1 MTRGRI
7 LVAGAGLGGLAA
19 ALALL
24 DRGFSV
30 EVHEQA
36 PVLGEVGAGLTL
48 SRGVQHVLRD
58 MRLMDEVAKL
68 ACPAVRFPFLHYR
81 SGEVLTGVLDH
92 GDGAPDDGSADVS
105 RQMHRADLHG
115 VLARAFRARAP
126 GQLWL
131 GHRLVGLEDTGNLIR
146 ARFANGD
153 FAEADGFVG
162 ADGVHSAARALLWG
176 DGAPRYT
183 GQLAYRFLVDRAR
196 AAPFMGHGRGAVF
209 IGPRR
214 TFNRYTLR
222 GGTVVNCVGIVAHEG
237 WTTDGWSIPATQA
250 ELAADFTG
258 WHPDVTGLMG
268 QADALIKWGLFDRAP
283 LPAWRRGRATL
294 LGDAAHAMLPFLG
307 MGAAMAIEDGM
318 ILARAMADGVSVED
332 GFDRYENARR
342 PRTAYV
348 HAKSLEQ
355 GWHVQAQNPDRYDHA
370 HAPAADPA
378 IFAFDPV
385 TADLSGSAA
394 DR

>member
-7 LVAGAGLGGLAA
+7 LVAGAGLGGLVA

-24 DRGFSV
+24 DRGFAV

-36 PVLGEVGAGLTL
+36 TALGEVGAGLTL
-48 SRGVQHVLRD
+48 SRGVQHVLRNL
-58 MRLMDEVAKL
+58 RLMDDVAPM
-68 ACPAVRFPFLHYR
+68 ACPAVRFPFLHYHT
-81 SGEVLTGVLDH
+81 GEVLSGELDH
-92 GDGAPDDGSADVS
+92 GEGAPDEGSADVS

-115 VLARAFRARAP
+115 VLAGAFRARAP
-126 GQLWL
+126 GQLRL
-131 GHRLVGLEDTGNLIR
+131 GHTLVGLEETGSGIR

-153 FAEADGFVG
+153 AAEADGFVG
-162 ADGVHSAARALLWG
+162 ADGVHSTSRKLLWG

-196 AAPFMGHGRGAVF
+196 AAPFMRHGRGAVF
-209 IGPRR
+209 IGPGR

-237 WTTDGWSIPATQA
+237 WAADGWSIPATQD
-250 ELAADFTG
+250 ELAAAFLG

-268 QADALIKWGLFDRAP
+268 QAGALIKWGLFDHAP

-318 ILARAMADGVSVED
+318 ILARAMADAVFLED
-332 GFDRYENARR
+332 GFDRYERARR
-342 PRTAYV
+342 PRTAFV
-348 HAKSLEQ
+348 HQKSLEQ
-355 GWHVQAQNPDRYDHA
+355 GRHVQVQDPDRYDGA
-370 HAPAADPA
+370 RAPAGDPA

-385 TADLSGSAA
+385 TVHLNGSAA